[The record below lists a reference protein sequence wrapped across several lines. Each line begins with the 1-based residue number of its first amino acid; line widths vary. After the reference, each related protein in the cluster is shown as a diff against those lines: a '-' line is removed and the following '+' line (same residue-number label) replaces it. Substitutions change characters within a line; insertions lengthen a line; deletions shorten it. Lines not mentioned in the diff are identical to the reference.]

1 MIIEALNFSSLF
13 IAQGERIFLFGLGG
27 GGGKSHSFQKKQRR
41 ISDRQQYK
49 VREGGTIENR
59 LPIDCQ

>member
-1 MIIEALNFSSLF
+1 MIIEALNSSSLF

-27 GGGKSHSFQKKQRR
+27 GGESHSFQTKQRR

-49 VREGGTIENR
+49 VRGG
-59 LPIDCQ
+59 Q

>member
-13 IAQGERIFLFGLGG
+13 IAQGERIFLFGL